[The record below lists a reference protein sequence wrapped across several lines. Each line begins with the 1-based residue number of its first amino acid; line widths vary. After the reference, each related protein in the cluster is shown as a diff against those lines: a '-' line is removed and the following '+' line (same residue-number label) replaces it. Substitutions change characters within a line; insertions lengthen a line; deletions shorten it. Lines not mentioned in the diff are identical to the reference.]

1 MSFAGDTDRFLH
13 QENVQYIPLIHR
25 MKSPALATQPTDSS
39 SHNAP
44 LQLCHSFPIPLPA
57 FELLQN
63 AHNSCQLLP
72 CTQL

>member
-13 QENVQYIPLIHR
+13 QENAEYILLIHC

-39 SHNAP
+39 SHHAP
-44 LQLCHSFPIPLPA
+44 LELRHSFPSPLPA